1 MEQTIYIARQP
12 IVDHNQQSFGYE
24 LLFRSVQEDGSIL
37 SIFDDNLLATSR
49 VLVNTLNHIGIKNL
63 VGDQKAFINIDVKML
78 MDSMI
83 TTVPKERFVLELLE
97 TIIVDDKVIERIK
110 ELKKMGYTLAL
121 DDAHCAKEFI
131 ENFQPI
137 FPYIDILKLDVSLID
152 TNVLK
157 ERISEL
163 KKYNFKLL
171 AEKVETQEEFETYKE
186 LGCVLFQGYF
196 FAKPKIITQKAM
208 DPHYKNI
215 FNLIKQL
222 DRDIEMDE
230 LSQEFERQLDITWQL
245 LRFMNSGQMHL
256 KTEVR
261 SIKHAIT
268 LLGKAP
274 LKQWLLLIIY
284 SKSDHA
290 NTGMLN
296 SPIMELASSRSKLMY
311 ELMNTLHQDK
321 KRNHEAAFVGLLSL
335 MNSIVHLPIEVI
347 LDELHI
353 AKETR
358 SAIVEHKGEMGSLLA
373 LALAVEEFHLEDAND
388 IVHTLKISEE
398 SFKNALFTSMRLQE
412 A

>member
-121 DDAHCAKEFI
+121 DDAHCAKEFL

-152 TNVLK
+152 TNILK
-157 ERISEL
+157 KRISEFE
-163 KKYNFKLL
+163 KYNFKLL
-171 AEKVETQEEFETYKE
+171 AEKVETQDEFETYKE

-290 NTGMLN
+290 NTDMLN

-311 ELMNTLHQDK
+311 ELMNTLHQDR

-353 AKETR
+353 AQETR
-358 SAIVEHKGEMGSLLA
+358 VAIVEHKGEMGSLLA

-398 SFKNALFTSMRLQE
+398 SFKNALFTSMRSQE

>member
-1 MEQTIYIARQP
+1 MEQNIYIARQP
-12 IVDHNQQSFGYE
+12 IVDLNQHSFGYE

-37 SIFDDNLLATSR
+37 PIFDDNLLATSR

-63 VGDQKAFINIDVKML
+63 VGEQKAFVNIDTEML

-83 TTVPKERFVLELLE
+83 TTVPKEQFVLELLE
-97 TIIVDDKVIERIK
+97 TITVDEQVIERVK
-110 ELKKMGYTLAL
+110 ELKAMGYILAL
-121 DDAHCAKEFI
+121 DDAHCDKDFFK
-131 ENFQPI
+131 NFQPL
-137 FPYIDILKLDVSLID
+137 FPYINILKLDVSLID
-152 TNVLK
+152 TAILK
-157 ERISEL
+157 ENLTEL
-163 KKYNFKLL
+163 KKYDFKLL
-171 AEKVETQEEFETYKE
+171 AEKVETQEDFETYKE

-196 FAKPKIITQKAM
+196 FAKPKVITQKAM

-222 DRDIEMDE
+222 DRDIETDE
-230 LSQEFERQLDITWQL
+230 LSQEFERQIDITLQL

-256 KTEVR
+256 RAEVR

-290 NTGMLN
+290 NTAQVN

-311 ELMNTLHQDK
+311 ELMNTLHNNK
-321 KRNHEAAFVGLLSL
+321 KLNHEAAFVGLLSL
-335 MNSIVHLPIEVI
+335 MNSIVHLPIDLI

-353 AKETR
+353 AEETR
-358 SAIVEHKGEMGSLLA
+358 AAIVEHKGEMGSLLA

-388 IVHTLKISEE
+388 IVQKLKISQE
-398 SFKNALFTSMRLQE
+398 SFKDALFTSMRSQE
-412 A
+412 V